1 MVELIAPNGG
11 LFEASDEAATALL
24 ANGWNRYAHIPTDT
38 AVESNRELDPATVE
52 KVDAPAHE
60 AKAAP
65 KRASRKPKKTE

>member
-24 ANGWNRYAHIPTDT
+24 ANGWKRRACIPTGT
-38 AVESNRELDPATVE
+38 AVESMRELDPATPE
-52 KVDAPAHE
+52 KADAPAHG
-60 AKAAP
+60 AKPAP

>member
-24 ANGWNRYAHIPTDT
+24 ANGWKRRVHIPTGT
-38 AVESNRELDPATVE
+38 AVEGNRELDPAASA
-52 KVDAPAHE
+52 KVDGPAHG